1 MFSPGPASKEKV
13 DDGIYA
19 LEHAHGSIMSALEVE
34 ISRGSY
40 LGEILTN
47 LIQIWVCV
55 VVYVTVDAA
64 VQLIF
69 SDKTMCRNGFLR

>member
-1 MFSPGPASKEKV
+1 
-13 DDGIYA
+13 
-19 LEHAHGSIMSALEVE
+19 MSALEVE

-47 LIQIWVCV
+47 LIQLWVCV

>member
-1 MFSPGPASKEKV
+1 MEGPASKEKV

-47 LIQIWVCV
+47 CISLGVCRRLCNGRCRGTTYIQRQD
-55 VVYVTVDAA
+55 YV
-64 VQLIF
+64 
-69 SDKTMCRNGFLR
+69 S